1 MKDHPM
7 LMSRTFMST
16 GLTLMLALA
25 PMLGHTQPTTTAP
38 IANPQPLVLQATTLA
53 NTPFD
58 LARLKGKV
66 VMVFYWSTG
75 CGVCLSHL
83 PELRA
88 NLTGWR
94 GKPFEL
100 LTVNVDADMAQW
112 RTYEQIAAQ
121 TQSPAYR
128 PTALWAGKAAA
139 QKLPLT
145 LVLDTQGRVVARHEG
160 RIAPEA
166 WDEVAELLP

>member
-25 PMLGHTQPTTTAP
+25 PMLGHTQPTTAP
-38 IANPQPLVLQATTLA
+38 ITNPQPL
-53 NTPFD
+53 
-58 LARLKGKV
+58 
-66 VMVFYWSTG
+66 
-75 CGVCLSHL
+75 
-83 PELRA
+83 
-88 NLTGWR
+88 
-94 GKPFEL
+94 
-100 LTVNVDADMAQW
+100 AQW

-121 TQSPAYR
+121 TQSPASR